1 MTLLCLS
8 LHHIKTSYRNFSR
21 VRFSSPSDFYEATQ
35 SLGERVLFQT
45 GTRVEIYTTS
55 DSTLAMLDV
64 LSQHSGIAE
73 EELSELFRV
82 YSAREAAEHLF
93 RLACCIESRVL
104 GETYIPW
111 QVEAAL
117 AQAKAAGATGGA
129 LEKLFSAAL
138 QASKRAREETGI
150 AKGDLHLKALEA
162 LRAATELEGKK
173 VLLYGAGLTGRR
185 VAKLAKQHGA
195 SIAVLNRNYDIAQRC
210 AREIG
215 AEALSYEERNDA
227 LKDADILVCATLASH
242 YRVTPE
248 LLAKLE
254 REKRLVILDVSP
266 FRNVSPE
273 VAKLGF
279 VTLVNGEVAKAAEEN
294 LKAMRAEVPKV
305 EGIVA
310 EELAKLKAELPEL
323 FEV

>member
-8 LHHIKTSYRNFSR
+8 LHHIKTSYKNFSR
-21 VRFSSPSDFYEATQ
+21 VRFSSPSSFYEATQ
-35 SLGERVLFQT
+35 SFGERVLFQT
-45 GTRVEIYTTS
+45 GTRVEVYTTG
-55 DSTLAMLDV
+55 DSTSAMLKV

-73 EELSELFRV
+73 EELSKLFMV
-82 YSAREAAEHLF
+82 YSASDAAEHLF

-117 AQAKAAGATGGA
+117 EQAKAAGAAGDV
-129 LEKLFSAAL
+129 LEKLFGAAL

-150 AKGDLHLKALEA
+150 AKGDLHLRALEA
-162 LRAATELEGKK
+162 LRAATELKGKK

-210 AREIG
+210 AHEIG
-215 AEALSYEERNDA
+215 AEALNYEERNDA
-227 LKDADILVCATLASH
+227 LRDADILVCATLASH

-279 VTLVNGEVAKAAEEN
+279 VTLVNGGVAKAAEEN
-294 LKAMRAEVPKV
+294 LKAMRVEVPKV

-310 EELAKLKAELPEL
+310 EELAKLRAELPEL